1 MPHYE
6 FLLSHLQENI
16 HEDLTLA
23 DYEEGGVI
31 CPRCGGHK
39 VEQRWSVF
47 SAITPRRAPEETRAS
62 STAPKAGP

>member
-6 FLLSHLQENI
+6 FYCHTCKKTFMRI
-16 HEDLTLA
+16 LTLA

-31 CPRCGGHK
+31 CPRCGSHK

-47 SAITPRRAPEETRAS
+47 SAITSKKSA
-62 STAPKAGP
+62 